1 MLDDD
6 CVVMKVKVEELQDR
20 DRDRRGA
27 WLGSGEE
34 VNGNAG

>member
-1 MLDDD
+1 MLDD
-6 CVVMKVKVEELQDR
+6 CVVVKVKVKVEELQN
-20 DRDRRGA
+20 RDRRGA